1 MKEYDLIAT
10 ATFGL
15 EGIVKKELKALGY
28 HDLKV
33 QNGKV
38 EFKGTAKDI
47 CRSNIWLRCA
57 DRVLLKVGEF
67 KATSF
72 DELFEKT
79 KALPWSDIIPQ
90 DGNFPVAKVSSV
102 KSLLFSK
109 SDSQAIVKKA
119 IVESMKKDY
128 DEEWFNEDGALYSI
142 RIKILNDIVT
152 LAIDT
157 SGNGLHR
164 RGYRAKG
171 NIAPIKETLAAAL
184 VKLSGWRADQPLLDP
199 MCGTGTILIEA
210 GMIAK
215 NIAPG
220 SNRKFISE
228 EWDIIAENDWVD
240 ARDEAYSKEIEDVE
254 CLIMG
259 SDQDQGALDIAKEN
273 IALAGLEDMI
283 TLNKVDATK
292 LIPQKNRGKIITNPP
307 YGDRISTKRKVEQL
321 YTDLGMGYKRHFQGW
336 DFFVITPN
344 EDFEKL
350 FGGKSQ
356 KNRKLYN
363 GRIKCYFYQYNG
375 RTIPMKK

>member
-15 EGIVKKELKALGY
+15 EGIVKKELKRLGY

-47 CRSNIWLRCA
+47 CKSNIWLRCA

-119 IVESMKKDY
+119 VVESLKRDY
-128 DEEWFNEDGALYSI
+128 NEEWFSETGAEYSI
-142 RIKILNDIVT
+142 QIKILNDIVT
-152 LAIDT
+152 LTIDT
-157 SGNGLHR
+157 SGEGLHK
-164 RGYRAKG
+164 RGYRQKG

-184 VKLSGWRADQPLLDP
+184 VQLSGWRANEPLLDP

-210 GMIAK
+210 AMIAR
-215 NIAPG
+215 NMAPG
-220 SNRKFISE
+220 SNRKFVSE
-228 EWDIIAENDWVD
+228 GWDIIPEDDWID
-240 ARDEAYSKEIEDVE
+240 ARDEAYSKEIEDLE

-259 SDQDQGALDIAKEN
+259 SDQDEEALKIAKEN
-273 IALAGLEDMI
+273 IELAGVEDLI
-283 TLNKVDATK
+283 TLNKVDAIK
-292 LIPQKNRGKIITNPP
+292 LIPKKNRGKIITNPP
-307 YGDRISTKRKVEQL
+307 YGDRISTKRKVEKL
-321 YTDLGMGYKRHFQGW
+321 YTDLGKGFKRNFARW
-336 DFFVITPN
+336 EYFVITPN
-344 EDFEKL
+344 EKFEEL
-350 FGGKSQ
+350 FGKKAV

-363 GRIKCYFYQYNG
+363 GRIKCYFYQYDNK
-375 RTIPMKK
+375 MANK